1 MVLFLSLNMI
11 SQVHFNNDSFT
22 TTKNTNF
29 DIHNLNNY
37 QNNNAIK
44 VISILD
50 TNDPAALKKMDAFA
64 EKYKDQ
70 NIAFIAITDKSYE
83 NIAAAYKYEISNY
96 QYLSDN
102 DNKKVFNTYQ
112 TGMYKVF
119 PIHII
124 LNKEG
129 EVIFKKK
136 GIVSNIEDKLAR
148 RIDKQLKTDNK
159 KVKLTEFQ
167 YTIR

>member
-1 MVLFLSLNMI
+1 MI
-11 SQVHFNNDSFT
+11 SQVHFNNDLFT
-22 TTKNTNF
+22 ITKNTNF
-29 DIHNLNNY
+29 DIHNLDNY

-50 TNDPAALKKMDAFA
+50 TNDPVALKSMDAFA

-70 NIAFIAITDKSYE
+70 NIAFIAITDKSYKDLE
-83 NIAAAYKYEISNY
+83 AALKGEISNY

-136 GIVSNIEDKLAR
+136 GTVSNIESKLAR
-148 RIDKQLKTDNK
+148 RIDKLLLNDSDQSNSK
-159 KVKLTEFQ
+159 EIQ